1 MSIAELQSAIS
12 GCDMPTKLKLVEMLM
27 GDIYSDTD
35 FSQAVAEANMRMD
48 SATTQDYID
57 SGSVVNYLQQLA
69 NA

>member
-35 FSQAVAEANMRMD
+35 FWDNFIVK
-48 SATTQDYID
+48 IKI
-57 SGSVVNYLQQLA
+57 
-69 NA
+69 